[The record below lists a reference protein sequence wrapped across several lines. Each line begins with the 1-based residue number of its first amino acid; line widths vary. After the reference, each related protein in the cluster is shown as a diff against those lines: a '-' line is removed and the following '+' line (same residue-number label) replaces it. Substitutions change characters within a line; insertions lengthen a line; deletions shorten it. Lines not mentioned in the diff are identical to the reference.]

1 MDAFEIGIKVMG
13 VGEAQG
19 ILKRHLAPLTVGRL
33 LRKLQE
39 APIAS
44 PAMVY
49 GTGQICLQTTVVA
62 GQEKAVRLVEPGD
75 LGYVPQTSAI
85 CIFTEKGEPYSPVNK
100 VGQIT
105 EGLELFKTLRTGMM
119 LSIALSE

>member
-1 MDAFEIGIKVMG
+1 MG

-19 ILKRHLAPLTVGRL
+19 LLKRHLAPLTVGRL

-44 PAMVY
+44 PAMCY

-62 GQEKAVRLVEPGD
+62 GQEKAVRRVEPGE

-85 CIFTEKGEPYSPVNK
+85 CIFIEKGKPYSPVNK
-100 VGQIT
+100 VGLIT
-105 EGLELFKTLRTGMM
+105 EGLDLFKTLRTGMM